1 MSAVELPSAF
11 DEVVIRLWQRERR
24 DTLTIARVLRIA
36 ESVVANRLARLRDA
50 GAL

>member
-11 DEVVIRLWQRERR
+11 DEVIIRLWRSERL
-24 DTLTIARVLRIA
+24 DTLAIARVLRIA
-36 ESVVANRLARLRDA
+36 ESVVANRLARLKDA

>member
-11 DEVVIRLWQRERR
+11 DEVIIHLWQRERR
-24 DTLTIARVLRIA
+24 DTLTIARVLRVA